1 MGEFLRKSQSGYSII
16 DRRFIAGDMDENRS
30 PIGTEETIRYFEGQ
44 PEHHRRKTFQ
54 EEYIEFLRRHG
65 IDYDERYVWG

>member
-30 PIGTEETIRYFEGQ
+30 PIGTNEKRI
-44 PEHHRRKTFQ
+44 
-54 EEYIEFLRRHG
+54 
-65 IDYDERYVWG
+65 